1 MSFGFIPDPG
11 LFSVAI
17 PPFASDI
24 WKDLF
29 GTIKG
34 QMLEISSLYDIDTS
48 RTRGTPTHSWML
60 AADTK
65 RVFAIATRGYI
76 KSL

>member
-48 RTRGTPTHSWML
+48 RTRGTPTH
-60 AADTK
+60 
-65 RVFAIATRGYI
+65 
-76 KSL
+76 